1 MFVAAKLTSRLVH
14 CKDSNLELLGQLE
27 SCLNAEAGLCHR
39 LLSEPQLRLDCL
51 AWVNRLLDAGRG
63 LELAEREV
71 VPALSELLSAKDRIV
86 LERTCVA
93 VCLLRQM
100 RSTVLDK
107 TLPLL
112 HDELRT
118 CLNKLPVGGRLKEAI
133 SSAVTTE

>member
-1 MFVAAKLTSRLVH
+1 MLH
-14 CKDSNLELLGQLE
+14 
-27 SCLNAEAGLCHR
+27 
-39 LLSEPQLRLDCL
+39 
-51 AWVNRLLDAGRG
+51 GRG

-86 LERTCVA
+86 VERTCMY
-93 VCLLRQM
+93 VCLLRRM

-118 CLNKLPVGGRLKEAI
+118 CLNKLPAGVRLKDAI
-133 SSAVTTE
+133 SIAVTTK